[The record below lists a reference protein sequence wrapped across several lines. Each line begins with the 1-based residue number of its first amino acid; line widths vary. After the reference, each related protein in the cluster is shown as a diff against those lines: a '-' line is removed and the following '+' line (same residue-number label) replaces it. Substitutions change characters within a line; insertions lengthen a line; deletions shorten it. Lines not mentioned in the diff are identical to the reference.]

1 MYAIGRMQR
10 GVCDTPVR
18 IRGDNCRDE
27 SHSPNI
33 VFAQYNAFAPKLM
46 AKLMI
51 YHKMFHTRV

>member
-1 MYAIGRMQR
+1 MYVIGRMQK
-10 GVCDTPVR
+10 GEYDLPVR
-18 IRGDNCRDE
+18 IRGDNCRGE

-51 YHKMFHTRV
+51 YRKMFHTRV